1 MSTTAM
7 RLARVHPFP
16 PAGPEFNE
24 KNVAPA
30 SGSAVL
36 ARAVSLHLAGKA
48 EEALRHL
55 QRAAVSEGSP
65 EIYRAM
71 GHIQFELDDFQASA
85 DSYRALLKLKPQF
98 AMGWFNLAV
107 CLERQSSWEDAC
119 EAFHQS
125 SVLDPKHMDAHL
137 GCGVCHLRLEDP
149 KSALFS
155 FERCLE
161 LAPDHEEALFGK
173 AASLQSLGHA
183 PEASILYQQIL
194 ERNPESE
201 ESLANLVL
209 IGMVREDFDMVRE
222 YSERLLE
229 LRPESTVALEG
240 LAAWSCA
247 AGEHALTAKFCT
259 LLVSAVPGH
268 FEGWFNLGLA
278 HQKSGRWEQA
288 VEAYEEAARLRP
300 QSCEAY
306 TNLGIVREQ
315 MGEMNGARAAYDRA
329 IQANPD
335 SLAPIWNVALLLE
348 HGGKLEEAER
358 WYKLVLEKAPKEEE
372 ARFRLGYLRLQRE
385 DFRGAAEAFE
395 GCLKYRPQWP
405 VAYANLA
412 LAYSG
417 LGERDHAEHIYERML
432 EADPKSLDALR
443 GLAAMAIQA
452 LDFETALEFHVRLID
467 LGEHTPEVLYNA
479 GLMYEKAGHPD
490 QAMKLYTDALAE
502 KPDMPEA
509 LLNLGRILEANG
521 KSEEARACWSKALE
535 AEPALAQGYFGP
547 AID

>member
-1 MSTTAM
+1 MSTAIRTA
-7 RLARVHPFP
+7 RLQPLP
-16 PAGPEFNE
+16 QPGPEIKE
-24 KNVAPA
+24 KPSAPVTGTVA
-30 SGSAVL
+30 L
-36 ARAVSLHLAGKA
+36 ARAVSLHLAGKPD
-48 EEALRHL
+48 EALKHL
-55 QRAAVSEGSP
+55 QRASTTDGSP
-65 EIYRAM
+65 EMFRAM
-71 GHIQFELDDFQASA
+71 GHIQFELGDFQEASL
-85 DSYRALLKLKPQF
+85 SYRALVKLKPQY

-107 CLERQSSWEDAC
+107 CLERLGSWDDSS
-119 EAFHQS
+119 EAFHKAAT
-125 SVLDPKHMDAHL
+125 LDVKNVDAHL
-137 GCGVCHLRLEDP
+137 GLGVCHLRLEDP

-161 LAPDHEEALFGK
+161 LSPGYEDALFGK
-173 AASLQSLGHA
+173 AAALQSLGHA
-183 PEASILYQQIL
+183 PEASQLYQQIL

-209 IGMVREDFDMVRE
+209 IGLGREDFDMVRE

-268 FEGWFNLGLA
+268 FEGWFNLALA
-278 HQKSGRWEQA
+278 HQKSARWEQA
-288 VEAYEEAARLRP
+288 SEAYEEAIKLRP

-315 MGEMNGARAAYDRA
+315 LGDLPRARAAYDKA

-335 SLAPIWNVALLLE
+335 ALAPIWNVALLLE
-348 HGGKLEEAER
+348 NSGQLEEAER
-358 WYKLVLEKAPKEEE
+358 WYKAVLEKAPKEEE

-405 VAYANLA
+405 EAYTNLA

-417 LGERDHAEHIYERML
+417 LGERGHAERIYEKML
-432 EADPKSLDALR
+432 EADAKCLDALR
-443 GLAAMAIQA
+443 GLAALAIQA
-452 LDFETALEFHVRLID
+452 SDFQVALDFHVRLVD
-467 LGEHTPEVLYNA
+467 LGERSPEVLYNA
-479 GLMYEKAGHPD
+479 GLMYEKVGQLD
-490 QAMKLYTDALAE
+490 KAMKLYRDALAQQ
-502 KPDMPEA
+502 PDMPEA
-509 LLNLGRILEANG
+509 LLNLGRILESNG
-521 KSEEARACWSKALE
+521 KSDEARACWSKALE